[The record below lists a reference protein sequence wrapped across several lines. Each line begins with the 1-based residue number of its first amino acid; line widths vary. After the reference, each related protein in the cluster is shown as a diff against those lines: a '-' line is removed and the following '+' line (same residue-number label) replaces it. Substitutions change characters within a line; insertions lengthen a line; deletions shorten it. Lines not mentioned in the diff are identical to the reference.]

1 MWHFYIHYP
10 EFLQPGT
17 HKTKQLSDYDIFR
30 QPDSIH
36 PEPSPHHSYLGCTP
50 NQSRPFG
57 YLLQLLFKGIK
68 VPFLVFWGL
77 QFLTGMLKDQDIP
90 SGSFTAKQ
98 VDGVGDKRLGYA
110 TTVVIATCKPFW
122 RTSRLGIICLNLPKY

>member
-17 HKTKQLSDYDIFR
+17 HKTRQLSDYDIF
-30 QPDSIH
+30 QTVFI
-36 PEPSPHHSYLGCTP
+36 P
-50 NQSRPFG
+50 NQVHTTPIWVAHLIRVGHLGISFSCS
-57 YLLQLLFKGIK
+57 LKGIK
-68 VPFLVFWGL
+68 VPFIVFWGL
-77 QFLTGMLKDQDIP
+77 QFLTGMLKDQDTP
-90 SGSFTAKQ
+90 SGGFIAKQ

-110 TTVVIATCKPFW
+110 TTVVVRTCKPFW